1 MICSCWAWWC
11 LEEFKPKTKLTIT
24 SAASG
29 TFLWIPQC
37 ELRPVSPLAGLV
49 TVSLKLC
56 SKPILSLSI
65 LILGLGPFNGSYSV
79 DWVQLLLVLGLGS
92 LTYWYRACWG
102 QPQLVCG
109 FNLWEILGQSAT
121 WTEAGPLYGQATESS
136 LGWVV
141 SENYQGGKNSVSQVN
156 GEQRF
161 GACQCLLAGWVEG
174 STKEQWHLSPLPSTE
189 RAALT
194 PAPLSLTQN
203 LVASVHPHL
212 FLVLFKLLL
221 QSWSQKQVSLWVSE
235 SMYGS
240 LKRKFWDSSSPLSHL
255 NVISIVFHRQML

>member
-1 MICSCWAWWC
+1 MSV
-11 LEEFKPKTKLTIT
+11 LL
-24 SAASG
+24 
-29 TFLWIPQC
+29 FLYSLLHLFFDFFFSI
-37 ELRPVSPLAGLV
+37 LS
-49 TVSLKLC
+49 SLKQ
-56 SKPILSLSI
+56 
-65 LILGLGPFNGSYSV
+65 ILGV
-79 DWVQLLLVLGLGS
+79 LL
-92 LTYWYRACWG
+92 
-102 QPQLVCG
+102 
-109 FNLWEILGQSAT
+109 
-121 WTEAGPLYGQATESS
+121 SS
-136 LGWVV
+136 LLGYN
-141 SENYQGGKNSVSQVN
+141 SYYFLKMIQSVSQVN